1 MNKVN
6 PVVLFDGVCNLC
18 NSSINFIIDRD
29 KSGYFK
35 FAALQ
40 TDTGRQLLSQYNLP
54 AQDYKSI
61 VLIQNNRVYTKSTAI
76 LHLCKRMSGLW
87 PLFYGFIILPKF
99 LRDPLYDVV
108 AKNRYDWFGK
118 LDSCKIPTKELE
130 SRFI

>member
-18 NSSINFIIDRD
+18 NSSINYIIDRD

-40 TDTGRQLLSQYNLP
+40 TDAGKQLLSQYNLP

-61 VLIQNNRVYTKSTAI
+61 VLIQNNRVYSKSTAV
-76 LHLCKRMSGLW
+76 LHICKRMSGLW

-108 AKNRYDWFGK
+108 AKNRYHWFGK
-118 LDSCKIPTKELE
+118 LDSCKIPTKELA